1 MQVTNRDA
9 THLSV
14 HPTVVFKLGQDLITD
29 DLQALTELIKN
40 SYDADSRGVDV
51 RIDTQVWTD
60 LAGTE
65 VSGETAAEAGARRR
79 TLQAAIHEIEQELH
93 RDADAAQQPKAKL
106 KSQLKSATEALNAL
120 PEYLQGRIEVLDAG
134 TGMSSDNIVRG
145 WLTVSASDKGALKK
159 NGWTSPTFSRTPL
172 GDKGLGRLGVQR
184 LGRVVDLTTRMDSEE
199 PLACTID
206 WDAFAGAESLRD
218 VEIFIVSGP
227 PDTRVGTRVVVRG
240 LNNLDTW
247 SNVGGLQARL
257 AGMISPYGEHQGF
270 RITLFING
278 TRMDLREVSKQ
289 ALDQSAIRYTLRY
302 ADGVLKIQGEFSAR
316 FLRPDRGVD
325 AQTTWERL
333 IRDDNGDQFLAWL
346 LDDTPKLREL
356 GLSEGD
362 DRYFCRLDTE
372 VRLDNGN
379 AEFVDGSDG
388 ELVIADPGPFD
399 ARVDVIQRR
408 ATRDLFG
415 SKDEYES
422 WMAASQGVRIYR
434 NGFGV
439 RTKADWLNFNRFMT
453 GSSYYSIRPSNVIGY
468 VNITA
473 RENAVLEETTNREEF
488 RDLPHYRNF
497 VGLLGAWLSM
507 TELVQEYLGRGFGDY
522 VKFLRPTPEGISTR
536 STTTEIAADL
546 RNTLTRVQTVAKEVT
561 ARSGARERATKAAV
575 DVAEQA
581 TQMEEDLFVAPAMSQ
596 KMRQLADHVQN
607 ALAEL
612 DAELQPVLAAAAEVA
627 ERGESVNILVSR
639 LEDAQEQVA
648 DGWELMSLGITAEV
662 ISHEILNLTQRLS
675 GFSRQFAKYNDEQLH
690 DTRVAE
696 YVEHVRS
703 TSHSLHRQASRMDA
717 SLRYVRDRRTIV
729 DVAALA
735 NRLVNNFEDS
745 STRTATTLQ
754 FAVVEHQGIRI
765 KTSEGKLSQALD
777 NLLLNSLY
785 WVDVAARQNPV
796 GFGGRIIV
804 TVDSPFVT
812 VEDNGPG
819 IDPSIEAVIWDAFTS
834 RKPRGVGRG
843 LGLFVTQQLLQSENI
858 SASLDH
864 DRNERGNRFR
874 FRLDFSQPLEGS

>member
-1 MQVTNRDA
+1 MKETNRDA

-51 RIDTQVWTD
+51 RIDTQAWTD

-65 VSGETAAEAGARRR
+65 VSEELAAEVAARRR
-79 TLQAAIHEIEQELH
+79 ELHAAIQGLEQELL
-93 RDADAAQQPKAKL
+93 RDEDAAQRLEAKR
-106 KSQLKSATEALNAL
+106 QAATEELNAL

-134 TGMSSDNIVRG
+134 TGMSADDIVRG
-145 WLTVSASDKGALKK
+145 WLTVSASNKGALKK
-159 NGWTSPTFSRTPL
+159 EDWTSANFSRTPL

-218 VEIFIVSGP
+218 VEIFIVPGP
-227 PDTRVGTRVVVRG
+227 QDTRVGTRVVVRG
-240 LNNLDTW
+240 LNNLDVW

-257 AGMISPYGEHQGF
+257 AGMISPYSEHQGF

-278 TRMDLREVSKQ
+278 TRMDLREVSQQ

-302 ADGVLKIQGEFSAR
+302 ADGVLKIQGEFSSR
-316 FLRPDRGVD
+316 FLRADRGVD
-325 AQTTWERL
+325 AQATWERL
-333 IRDDNGDQFLAWL
+333 IRDDNGDQFLTWL
-346 LDDTPKLREL
+346 LDSKPNLREL
-356 GLSEGD
+356 GLGEGD
-362 DRYFCRLDTE
+362 DRYFCRLETE
-372 VRLDNGN
+372 VRLDNGE
-379 AEFVDGSDG
+379 AELVAGPNG
-388 ELVIADPGPFD
+388 EFVIADPGPFD

-408 ATRDLFG
+408 RTRELFN
-415 SKDEYES
+415 SKDDYES
-422 WMAASQGVRIYR
+422 WIKASQGVRIYR

-453 GSSYYSIRPSNVIGY
+453 GSSWYSITPTNVIGY

-497 VGLLGAWLSM
+497 VGLLGSWLSL
-507 TELVQEYLGRGFGDY
+507 TELVQEYLGRGYNEY
-522 VKFLRPTPEGISTR
+522 VKSLRRTPEGISTR

-546 RNTLTRVQTVAKEVT
+546 KQSLTRVQTVAKGVT
-561 ARSGARERATKAAV
+561 ARSDARERATRTAA

-581 TQMEEDLFVAPAMSQ
+581 TRMKENLFVDPALSE
-596 KMRQLADHVQN
+596 KVRQLADQVQK

-627 ERGESVNILVSR
+627 ERGESVNILVGR

-675 GFSRQFAKYNDEQLH
+675 GFSRQFAKYNDEQLK

-703 TSHSLHRQASRMDA
+703 TSQWAVNLAVRAFVPPELLDACVFGADGRSQFPLAKDAVVPTLAWEKRRDKLNSWWAERRKRAIKHATEVQTISPDQKLTRPQRSALQLFALRADFGRHFADTGLIGVTPGGAELATLAVGIRRIGRLTEPHARAMLLQFSHYHSRPALP
-717 SLRYVRDRRTIV
+717 
-729 DVAALA
+729 AAL
-735 NRLVNNFEDS
+735 L
-745 STRTATTLQ
+745 
-754 FAVVEHQGIRI
+754 
-765 KTSEGKLSQALD
+765 LD
-777 NLLLNSLY
+777 
-785 WVDVAARQNPV
+785 AKQQN
-796 GFGGRIIV
+796 
-804 TVDSPFVT
+804 
-812 VEDNGPG
+812 
-819 IDPSIEAVIWDAFTS
+819 
-834 RKPRGVGRG
+834 
-843 LGLFVTQQLLQSENI
+843 
-858 SASLDH
+858 
-864 DRNERGNRFR
+864 
-874 FRLDFSQPLEGS
+874 